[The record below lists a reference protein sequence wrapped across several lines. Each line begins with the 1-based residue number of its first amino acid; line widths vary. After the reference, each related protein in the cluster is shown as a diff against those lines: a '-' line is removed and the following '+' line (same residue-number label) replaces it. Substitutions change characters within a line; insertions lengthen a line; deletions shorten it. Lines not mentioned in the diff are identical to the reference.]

1 MHFVTDAPVWSLQSW
16 WWTLSA
22 APFQRVL
29 SSWTPHLTA
38 VASSEPHLEIALFR
52 ISPNIVKSKLAKE

>member
-22 APFQRVL
+22 APFQTVL
-29 SSWTPHLTA
+29 SSWKPHRTA
-38 VASSEPHLEIALFR
+38 VASSEPHREIALFR
-52 ISPNIVKSKLAKE
+52 ISPESNQN